1 MGEID
6 EATPNLNILVHS
18 ESDGE
23 AEQSTQLRRTI
34 IYRYFPKGSWYRAR
48 EPKEKTITPG
58 QRLLK

>member
-34 IYRYFPKGSWYRAR
+34 IYRHFPKGVSSKQDDLFTA
-48 EPKEKTITPG
+48 I
-58 QRLLK
+58 L